1 MEARKPE
8 SMGAPAR
15 QIVLPLGVALRIAYE
30 NIRMRLTRSLLT
42 TSGIVL
48 GVAFLTSILVS
59 NVMMRGMRE
68 WAAGKTSS
76 GQVVKL
82 QELMSKNG
90 VPVTQEE
97 IANDRIQTRWLV
109 GLALLVAFIG
119 ILNSTLM
126 SVTERFREIGT
137 MKCLGALDGFILK
150 LVLLENFFQGVAG
163 TTIGIVVGAG
173 LALLAQTLSYG
184 SFAWKNI
191 PLAGRG
197 ESMAFCFVVGL
208 ALTLGGAIC
217 PAWQAARMQPI
228 AAMRV
233 EP

>member
-1 MEARKPE
+1 MDAQRLDGKK
-8 SMGAPAR
+8 APGR

-30 NIRMRLTRSLLT
+30 NIRMRLGRSLLT

-48 GVAFLTSILVS
+48 GIAFLTSILVM

-68 WAAGKTSS
+68 WAVSS
-76 GQVVKL
+76 AGQVAKL
-82 QELMSKNG
+82 QELMNKNG
-90 VPVTQEE
+90 VPVTREE
-97 IANDRIQTRWLV
+97 IANDAIQTRWLL
-109 GLALLVAFIG
+109 GLAMLVAFIG

-137 MKCLGALDGFILK
+137 MKCLGALDGFILR
-150 LVLLENFFQGVAG
+150 LVFLENLFQGVAG
-163 TTIGIVVGAG
+163 TTIGILLGAG
-173 LALLAQTLSYG
+173 LAMVAQTVSYG
-184 SFAWKNI
+184 AFAWKNI
-191 PLAGRG
+191 PVAELI
-197 ESMAFCFVVGL
+197 ESMGFCFIVGL

>member
-1 MEARKPE
+1 MDGQKSE
-8 SMGAPAR
+8 SKRATGR
-15 QIVLPLGVALRIAYE
+15 QMVLPLGVALRIAYE
-30 NIRMRLTRSLLT
+30 NIRMRLGRSLLT

-48 GVAFLTSILVS
+48 GVAFLTSIMAS
-59 NVMMRGMRE
+59 NVMMSGMRQ
-68 WAAGKTSS
+68 WAVTSAG
-76 GQVVKL
+76 QAAKL
-82 QELMSKNG
+82 QELMNKNG
-90 VPVTQEE
+90 VPVTREE
-97 IANDRIQTRWLV
+97 IANDAIQTRWLL
-109 GLALLVAFIG
+109 GLAMLVAFIG

-137 MKCLGALDGFILK
+137 MKCLGALDGFILR
-150 LVLLENFFQGVAG
+150 LVFLENLFQGVAG

-173 LALLAQTLSYG
+173 LALLAQTISYG
-184 SFAWKNI
+184 AFAWKNI
-191 PLAGRG
+191 PVGELA
-197 ESMAFCFVVGL
+197 ESMGICFIVGL